1 VIGVPPRQSTQKKC
15 PLVLPK
21 YVESRRHSFPPAMP
35 TRLSYVSA
43 GWPNELTASRV
54 PTRLSG
60 PPVVAVRSSNRQPLH
75 HPKLLPLRE
84 KTIWRFTFFGRC
96 GRGSG
101 MKQHIE
107 PDGFGKEIT
116 T

>member
-1 VIGVPPRQSTQKKC
+1 MYLRDSPHKKMSSRSAKIRRISETLFSTRNAYET
-15 PLVLPK
+15 VLRF
-21 YVESRRHSFPPAMP
+21 SRLAERID
-35 TRLSYVSA
+35 L
-43 GWPNELTASRV
+43 ERV
-54 PTRLSG
+54 PNRSSG